1 MIELAKQAIYRSQGS
16 EALALTEE
24 AHEIYK
30 SMGARAPTVKMANAI
45 TGIGYS
51 LKELNRVDEAVKAL
65 DGAIDLLREGSY
77 PFVVDT
83 LRTKARWQTDLKDYE
98 AAIATYLEVVQVNE
112 IESEREFF
120 ARDIFAISVC
130 YSKLKKWP
138 EVIKHA
144 FKARE
149 NFKAE
154 RLVDEVTWCDSQ
166 IAHAYA
172 ELGNVDIALDIGQ
185 RAYSIA
191 ELRENLGV
199 KCSAALA
206 MGKAHVLSEK
216 FDDAESRFAEARQI
230 ASGSND
236 WETIIG
242 IEKEFINLY
251 LVQGKTEEAAKV
263 EDRLQ
268 ALQEI
273 VE

>member
-1 MIELAKQAIYRSQGS
+1 MIELAKQAIYRSQGN

-30 SMGARAPTVKMANAI
+30 SMGARAPAVEIANAI
-45 TGIGYS
+45 TGISYS
-51 LKELNRVDEAVKAL
+51 LKELNRVDEAVKAI
-65 DGAIDLLREGSY
+65 DGAIELLREGSY
-77 PFVVDT
+77 PFVTDT
-83 LRTKARWQTDLKDYE
+83 LRTKARWQTEIQNYE
-98 AAIATYLEVVQVNE
+98 AAIGTYLDATQVNE
-112 IESEREFF
+112 IEGEREFF
-120 ARDIFAISVC
+120 ARDLFAISVC
-130 YSKLKKWP
+130 YSKLKKWS
-138 EVIKHA
+138 EVIDHA

-154 RLVDEVTWCDSQ
+154 KLVDEVTWCDAQ

-172 ELGNVDIALDIGQ
+172 ELGNIDFAIDIGQ
-185 RAYSIA
+185 RAYDVA

-199 KCSAALA
+199 KCSASLA
-206 MGKAHVLSEK
+206 MGKAHALSHN
-216 FDDAESRFAEARQI
+216 FDVAESRLVEARQI

-263 EDRLQ
+263 EDRLKS
-268 ALQEI
+268 LQEI
-273 VE
+273 VD